1 MLSMTTHLCMLRGKL
16 SIIRNIDDSD
26 IQGVCQVGEKSGN
39 SLYPFKSQGKV
50 REFSEKSGNF
60 SEIKKS
66 FFRNSKLRK
75 KYQNYTFQ
83 KFRILRGEIPVKK
96 FIKC

>member
-1 MLSMTTHLCMLRGKL
+1 MKFKVIYL
-16 SIIRNIDDSD
+16 SILLIW
-26 IQGVCQVGEKSGN
+26 QGFCQVREVREKSGN

-66 FFRNSKLRK
+66 FFKEQQIEE
-75 KYQNYTFQ
+75 KYQNFDTFQ
-83 KFRILRGEIPVKK
+83 KFLILRG
-96 FIKC
+96 